1 MSQIDRVLEFW
12 FGEDFRQ
19 TVPKPQKKWFVK
31 DTVFDQAVREWFFGT
46 YEQAIAGRLD
56 HWLETAEGSLALTIV
71 LDQFP
76 RNMFRDTAQAFASDG
91 QALMVA
97 NQALERDFDRDLPP
111 VMRVFFYL
119 PLEHSENRANQIRCV
134 QLLQSFAD
142 DPELQSYY
150 EFALKHQ
157 AVIEQFGRFPHR
169 NDILGRAST
178 PAEIAFLQ
186 QPGSKF

>member
-1 MSQIDRVLEFW
+1 MSQVDRVLAFW

-19 TVPKPQKKWFVK
+19 TMPKPQKKWFVK
-31 DTVFDQAVREWFFGT
+31 DAHFDQAVREWFLGT
-46 YEQAIAGRLD
+46 YEQAIAGRLE
-56 HWLETAEGSLALTIV
+56 HWMATAEGALALTIV

-76 RNMFRDTAQAFASDG
+76 RNMFRDTAKAFASDD

-97 NQALERDFDRDLPP
+97 NQALERDFDQDLPP
-111 VMRVFFYL
+111 VMRVFLYL
-119 PLEHSENRANQIRCV
+119 PLEHSESRANQNRCV
-134 QLLQSFAD
+134 QLLRPFAD

-157 AVIEQFGRFPHR
+157 SVIEQFGRFPHR
-169 NDILGRAST
+169 NAILGRAST

-186 QPGSKF
+186 QAGSKF